1 MRLGLILLMLPA
13 TCLMAGPTATLT
25 GRVTDTSG
33 GVIAG
38 VKLDA
43 TNIDTNVKFF
53 SETNEDGLCN
63 IPNLPPGTYR
73 VIVSK
78 FAFRTI
84 VKPTSSC
91 TSRT

>member
-38 VKLDA
+38 V
-43 TNIDTNVKFF
+43 
-53 SETNEDGLCN
+53 
-63 IPNLPPGTYR
+63 
-73 VIVSK
+73 
-78 FAFRTI
+78 
-84 VKPTSSC
+84 
-91 TSRT
+91 